1 MGASHRC
8 GHPRTSCG
16 WRWPNP
22 YTILPLSGAP
32 LTTPLAS
39 GALCLYVCL
48 PAGFAS
54 VVFSLSRN
62 ALVCAR
68 VLQARRVVVLRAD
81 VALWATDDISQR
93 GAALQV
99 DLARHTTINRP
110 KLEPGDPV
118 RIPFGSGLRRQRANG
133 NREAVAKNSLGK
145 VVSCANGY
153 YTVALQGG
161 SATGKFRRSELEL
174 LPRTS

>member
-1 MGASHRC
+1 
-8 GHPRTSCG
+8 
-16 WRWPNP
+16 
-22 YTILPLSGAP
+22 
-32 LTTPLAS
+32 
-39 GALCLYVCL
+39 
-48 PAGFAS
+48 
-54 VVFSLSRN
+54 
-62 ALVCAR
+62 VCAR

-174 LPRTS
+174 LPGPS